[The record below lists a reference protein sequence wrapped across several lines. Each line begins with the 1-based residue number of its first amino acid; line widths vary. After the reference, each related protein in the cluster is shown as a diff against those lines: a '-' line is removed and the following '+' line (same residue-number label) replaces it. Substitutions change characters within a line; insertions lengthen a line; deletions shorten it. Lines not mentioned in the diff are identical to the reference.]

1 MENGLKRDKIEGRGI
16 SKWIIVVVRVRDD
29 GRKGWVLEIF
39 KKRNLWNLE
48 KDWINRMRRKELRIV
63 LVYVGL
69 LDRL

>member
-1 MENGLKRDKIEGRGI
+1 MENRLKRDKIEGRGI